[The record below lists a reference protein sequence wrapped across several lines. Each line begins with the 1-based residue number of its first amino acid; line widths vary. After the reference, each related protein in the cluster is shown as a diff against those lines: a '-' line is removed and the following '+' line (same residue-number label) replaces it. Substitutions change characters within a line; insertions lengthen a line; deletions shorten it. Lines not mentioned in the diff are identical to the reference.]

1 MKNLISK
8 DTIKEVTDM
17 YHSPN
22 VVFSE
27 FKLPIGFSIRFGN
40 VLVRKCGDKGLLEMD
55 DNVNKEMF
63 ANWKKDVGRLVS
75 HDFNKGI
82 FSGYYEIKA
91 NGKKALLRKIEYK
104 DLVDLKERG
113 FNHLYIGDYWYT
125 ILRMIPQSGNYND
138 PDEQAEIDSTLYDF
152 SCISTYD
159 EKDANVPTYED
170 DQQSFALFDDPRE
183 ESANTDALEDPEA
196 FAEFTDEEE
205 DE

>member
-1 MKNLISK
+1 
-8 DTIKEVTDM
+8 M

-22 VVFSE
+22 VVFNE

-40 VLVRKCGDKGLLEMD
+40 VLVRKYGDKGLLEMD

-138 PDEQAEIDSTLYDF
+138 PDEQAEVDSTLYDF

-159 EKDANVPTYED
+159 EKDANAPTYED

-183 ESANTDALEDPEA
+183 ESANTDALEDPDA